1 MMISPRGELYA
12 VAYGVGRAALVV
24 VVGSVFTAGVC
35 FARQRVGATV
45 TMPPV
50 PSPSLPEYFKN
61 ELQREFSGEMTGAGP
76 GQGR

>member
-1 MMISPRGELYA
+1 
-12 VAYGVGRAALVV
+12 
-24 VVGSVFTAGVC
+24 
-35 FARQRVGATV
+35 VGATV